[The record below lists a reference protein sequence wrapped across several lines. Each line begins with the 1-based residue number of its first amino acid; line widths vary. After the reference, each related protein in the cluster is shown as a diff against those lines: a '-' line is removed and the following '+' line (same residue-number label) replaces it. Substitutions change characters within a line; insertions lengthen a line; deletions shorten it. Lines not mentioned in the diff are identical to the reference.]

1 VLEFGGG
8 LHNNMIKKY
17 NLNKTARISE
27 LTEGNASHVK
37 SKQELKKALLNAFGK
52 ISKGKMPQDII
63 NGMSGEMIG
72 WKEDKDYMFQV
83 NAIPYA
89 QRELK

>member
-1 VLEFGGG
+1 
-8 LHNNMIKKY
+8 MIKKY
-17 NLNKTARISE
+17 NLNKASRTNESTKGRE
-27 LTEGNASHVK
+27 SHVK
-37 SKQELKKALLNAFGK
+37 SKQELKKALLDAFGR

-83 NAIPYA
+83 SAIPYA
-89 QRELK
+89 ARELK